1 MKHIE
6 LFWNWLY
13 FCVYEWNKI
22 TQLAINRVAE
32 ALVSCFVPN
41 AKRYI
46 RMPPLQ
52 FWLLQTSI
60 SDVMMLAFTALLV
73 WTLFNF
79 ASILC
84 PRFSLVPLDKWTFC
98 LITGIPCYLINHLL
112 LWRKDKYLKY
122 FERFSKTSSKLK
134 RIWLFISILFLPLAW
149 LMFIFSMMIM

>member
-52 FWLLQTSI
+52 FWLLQITI

-84 PRFSLVPLDKWTFC
+84 PRVSLVPLDKWTFC
-98 LITGIPCYLINHLL
+98 LITVIPSYLINHLL

-122 FERFSKTSSKLK
+122 FERFSKTSPKLK

-149 LMFIFSMMIM
+149 LMFIYSMMIM

>member
-13 FCVYEWNKI
+13 FCAYEWNKI

-52 FWLLQTSI
+52 FWLLQITI

-84 PRFSLVPLDKWTFC
+84 PRISLVPLDKWTFC
-98 LITGIPCYLINHLL
+98 LITVIPSYLINHLL

-122 FERFSKTSSKLK
+122 FERFSKTSPKLK
-134 RIWLFISILFLPLAW
+134 RIWLFISILFLPLVW
-149 LMFIFSMMIM
+149 LMFIYSMMIM

>member
-22 TQLAINRVAE
+22 TQLAINRFAE

-46 RMPPLQ
+46 RMPLLQ
-52 FWLLQTSI
+52 FWLLQITI

-79 ASILC
+79 ASILY
-84 PRFSLVPLDKWTFC
+84 PRVSLVPLDKWTFC
-98 LITGIPCYLINHLL
+98 LITVIPSYLINHLL

-134 RIWLFISILFLPLAW
+134 RIWLFISILFLPLSW

>member
-52 FWLLQTSI
+52 FWLLQITI

-84 PRFSLVPLDKWTFC
+84 PRVSLVPLDKWTFC
-98 LITGIPCYLINHLL
+98 LITVIPSYLINHLL

-122 FERFSKTSSKLK
+122 FERFSKTSPKLK
-134 RIWLFISILFLPLAW
+134 RIWLFISILFLPLVW
-149 LMFIFSMMIM
+149 LMFIYSMMIM

>member
-22 TQLAINRVAE
+22 TQLAINMVAE

-52 FWLLQTSI
+52 FWLLQITI

-84 PRFSLVPLDKWTFC
+84 PRVSLVPLDKWTFC
-98 LITGIPCYLINHLL
+98 LITVIPSYLINHLL

-122 FERFSKTSSKLK
+122 FERFSKTSPKLK
-134 RIWLFISILFLPLAW
+134 RIWLFISILFLPLVW
-149 LMFIFSMMIM
+149 LMFIYSMMIM

>member
-22 TQLAINRVAE
+22 TQLAINRFAE

-46 RMPPLQ
+46 RMPLLQ
-52 FWLLQTSI
+52 FWLLQITI

-79 ASILC
+79 VSILY
-84 PRFSLVPLDKWTFC
+84 PRVSLVPLDKWTFC
-98 LITGIPCYLINHLL
+98 LITVIPSYLINHLL

-122 FERFSKTSSKLK
+122 FERFSKTSPKLK

-149 LMFIFSMMIM
+149 LMFIYSMMIM